1 MGSLRHVGKDILAGS
16 MAVGLVVAVTFMA
29 SRVFIPAP
37 PSEAID
43 TTLVTSPDM
52 DLAAEVAALPGP
64 DAIVVTS
71 GSVEERLVLDGRLPF
86 WVGAGPDPAS
96 KDVDILYQGSGAQL
110 KLVARGITVGETM
123 TEGFTAVFTVDGKT
137 FIPKPGNCTLT
148 ITRFEYLEPTDGTT
162 QLVPTFAGE
171 LTCADLTDIR
181 SGADLAYTGA
191 FDR

>member
-1 MGSLRHVGKDILAGS
+1 MSSLRSASRDLLAGS
-16 MAVGLVVAVTFMA
+16 MAIGLVVSATFVA

-37 PSEAID
+37 PSEAVD
-43 TTLVTSPDM
+43 TTLVTTPDV

-64 DAIVVTS
+64 DAIIVTS
-71 GSVEERLVLDGRLPF
+71 GSVEGRFVLDGRLPF

-110 KLVARGITVGETM
+110 KLLARGITVGEPVTD
-123 TEGFTAVFTVDGKT
+123 GFTAVFTLDGKT
-137 FIPKPGNCTLT
+137 FFPKPGDCTLT
-148 ITRFEYLEPTDGTT
+148 ITRFEYLQPTDGTP

-171 LTCADLTDIR
+171 LTCTDLTDIR
-181 SGADLAYTGA
+181 SGTTLSYTGA